1 MRDIGSPRRRWFSA
15 FLPSAREPAA
25 ATARFLNEEALAQP
39 AVALDLIAREQAA
52 VAQGL
57 PQYLDAVREG
67 TAATVTAGVQHRNTV
82 AVLKQVTRFTADLA
96 GRSGSVAITPQIS
109 QLTERTELLALLGD
123 SIRELADSM
132 RDSAASGALGTL
144 TADMAEG
151 LHVVLL
157 SAVDAIESP
166 DQANLDVLHHLTA
179 DRGEVME
186 GIRRS
191 LLRGEQTL
199 TLEEHQALFTSTRL
213 FERIILLLRQ
223 LQTGLAPLG
232 SRDRGGPSA

>member
-1 MRDIGSPRRRWFSA
+1 MRDIGRWFSR
-15 FLPSAREPAA
+15 FLPSARDPDV
-25 ATARFLNEEALAQP
+25 ATARFLDEGALAQP
-39 AVALDLIAREQAA
+39 AVALDLIAREQLA

-57 PQYLDAVREG
+57 PQYLDDIREETRAQA
-67 TAATVTAGVQHRNTV
+67 TATAGVRHRSTV
-82 AVLKQVTRFTADLA
+82 AVLTQVTRFTADLA
-96 GRSGSVAITPQIS
+96 GRAASVTITPQVS
-109 QLTERTELLALLGD
+109 RLAERTELLALLGD

-132 RDSAASGALGTL
+132 RDSMTSGALATL
-144 TADMAEG
+144 NAGMAEG

-166 DQANLDVLHHLTA
+166 DQANLEVLHHLTA
-179 DRGEVME
+179 DRGELME
-186 GIRRS
+186 GIRRA

-223 LQTGLAPLG
+223 LQSGLAP
-232 SRDRGGPSA
+232 RG